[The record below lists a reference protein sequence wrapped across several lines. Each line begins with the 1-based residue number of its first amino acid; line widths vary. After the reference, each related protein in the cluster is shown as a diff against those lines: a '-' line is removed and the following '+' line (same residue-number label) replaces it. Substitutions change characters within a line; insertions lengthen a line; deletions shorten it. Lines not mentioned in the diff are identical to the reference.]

1 MEHLVSLERGLKI
14 IDENI
19 KNLSYEE
26 VDLLEALG
34 RTSFEE
40 IYSSINIPPFDKS
53 AMDGYAIDIKDK
65 GRRLEV
71 VHTIFAG
78 DNPLISLSL
87 GEAIKIMTGAK
98 IPKGAN
104 AVIKKEDVIL
114 EDKLISLNKDISIGE
129 NICPKGEDI
138 FKGQLI
144 LNKNKIIDYGDVGI
158 LASCGISKIK
168 VYKKPK
174 IALIT
179 TGDEVVD
186 LNSLNLDEGKIYN
199 ANKYSIL
206 ARLKEL
212 DFDVGYISHI
222 KDDSLDIRKLIKELS
237 INYDLIITTGGVSV
251 GDRDLMIESLNYEDN
266 ILFWKVNIKPG
277 SAMAFSKI
285 KNCAIVSLSG
295 NPTAALTTFELM
307 VVPILNKFSGK
318 ERVEI
323 VKEKAILKN
332 NILSKEEKIR
342 FLRGRYYVEGFVQ
355 YVDLVQ
361 TKSGNG
367 IITSNRNSN
376 CLIYIKEKEKKAGE
390 IIEIIKL

>member
-1 MEHLVSLERGLKI
+1 MENLVSLERGLKI
-14 IDENI
+14 IDENT

-26 VDLLEALG
+26 VDILEALG

-53 AMDGYAIDIKDK
+53 AVDGYAVDLKDK
-65 GRRLEV
+65 RESLEV
-71 VHTIFAG
+71 VDTIFAG

-87 GEAIKIMTGAK
+87 RESIKIMTGAK

-114 EDKLISLNKDISIGE
+114 KDKVISLNKDIKIGE
-129 NICPKGEDI
+129 NICTKGEDI
-138 FKGQLI
+138 YKGQLI
-144 LNKNKIIDYGDVGI
+144 LNNNKIIDYGDVGI

-174 IALIT
+174 IALLT

-186 LNSLNLDEGKIYN
+186 LNNLDLDEGKIYN
-199 ANKYSIL
+199 TNKYSIL

-212 DFDVGYISHI
+212 DFKMDYISHL
-222 KDDSLDIRKLIKELS
+222 KDDSLNISKVIKELS
-237 INYDLIITTGGVSV
+237 INYDLIITTGGVSI
-251 GDRDLMIESLNYEDN
+251 GDKDLIIESLNYEDN
-266 ILFWKVNIKPG
+266 ILFWKINIKPG
-277 SAMAFSKI
+277 SAMAFSNINK
-285 KNCAIVSLSG
+285 CAVVSLSG
-295 NPTAALTTFELM
+295 NPTAALTTFELII
-307 VVPILNKFSGK
+307 VPILNKFSGK

-332 NILSKEEKIR
+332 NILNKGEKIR
-342 FLRGRYYVEGFVQ
+342 FLRGRYYIEGFVQ

-376 CLIYIKEKEKKAGE
+376 CLINIREKEKKAGE
-390 IIEIIKL
+390 IVEIIKL